1 MFLTKRREK
10 GLHFQVVRTLQD
22 DANDP
27 TQYKTPSEYV
37 ADTAYMKAKE
47 VFDRCQVSFMPVH
60 QHNRG

>member
-1 MFLTKRREK
+1 MLILTKKAK
-10 GLHFQVVRTLQD
+10 GLRFQVVRTLQD

-47 VFDRCQVSFMPVH
+47 VFERCKVSLLF
-60 QHNRG
+60 QFISDT